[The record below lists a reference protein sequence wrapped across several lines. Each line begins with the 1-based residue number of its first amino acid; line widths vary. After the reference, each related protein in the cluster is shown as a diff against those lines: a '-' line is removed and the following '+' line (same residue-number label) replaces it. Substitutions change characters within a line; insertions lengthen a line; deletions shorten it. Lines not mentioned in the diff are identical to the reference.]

1 MNYPL
6 ISEYVEAVRSAEDN
20 FDKLS
25 DLRPVLDDG
34 GNPVMSSGNFAVVFK
49 MQDMNTDRIYALK
62 CFTKEQEGRED
73 AYRQIADEFEYVQ
86 STYLA
91 KVVYYDRE
99 LFVDTQSSDESEFP
113 VLLMDWV
120 EGMTLDRYI
129 RQNIDDKYALEMLAY
144 NFSRLAMWLLPQPFA
159 HGDLKPDNILVQ
171 EDGSLTLVDY
181 DGMYVPAMQGQKS
194 RELGSPDFRHPLR
207 TQEDFNEHIDDFP
220 AISILLSLSLIASDP
235 SLLDRYGASDRLL
248 FAESDYRDI
257 SSCQLLKTVFPSQ
270 QTDINTLVSLFTIAC
285 AHKTLSQVSFRL
297 MAVEKPKKPAA
308 QPILVDEELLTEVTE
323 EDLENAIVDEFGV
336 KYSRDGKHLLNGAY
350 VESYKIRE
358 GTKVIC
364 NNTFC
369 FRHDLREIVIPRS
382 VEKLEGNPFLGS
394 HCKVICRSPYYKV
407 VDNVLYD
414 SRMTLI
420 VSFLSDVTYFEI
432 PSSVT
437 RIGNGAFGFCKF
449 LQKIVI
455 PSSVTSIGNDSFCEC
470 SSLQEVV
477 IPSSVTSIGNDAF
490 IGCTSLHEIVIPS
503 NVTSIGNDAFA
514 RCDSLK
520 EIVIPSGIASIG
532 NNVFGFCYSL
542 QKVVIPSS
550 ITSIGDY
557 AFDGC
562 HSLREVVVPS
572 SVKTIGKNPF
582 FGLKCKIICKS
593 PYFRIVDNVLYDDR
607 MSLIIS
613 FLSDATN
620 FEIPSSVT
628 SLGDSAFGSCSSLRE
643 IVIPSSVTNIGVGA
657 FEYTSLQKIIIPS
670 SVTSIGSNTFGS
682 CESLREVVIPSSVT
696 SIGNGAFWECSSLQE
711 VVIPSSVTSLGT
723 SIFYKCTSLQKIEIP
738 PSVTCIENSAFSFCE
753 SLREIVIPSSV
764 TSIGNS
770 AFSFCKNLREIKI
783 PSNVTHI
790 GDGVFSDCSSLQ
802 EIVIPSNVTHI
813 GDRAFSYCKSL
824 HKIKIPKGSRAKF
837 EKLLPDF
844 KEILIEIDN
853 I

>member
-336 KYSRDGKHLLNGAY
+336 KYSRDGKHLLKGANIK
-350 VESYKIRE
+350 SYKIKE

-364 NNTFC
+364 DSAFYFC
-369 FRHDLREIVIPRS
+369 RALSQIRIPLSVTSIGCWAFCECDSLSQIVIPAS
-382 VEKLEGNPFLGS
+382 VKKLDGNPFVK
-394 HCKVICRSPYYKV
+394 CKCNVICNSPYFRV
-407 VDNVLYD
+407 VDNVVYD
-414 SRMTLI
+414 ARMSLI
-420 VSFLSDVTYFEI
+420 VSSLLNTENF
-432 PSSVT
+432 
-437 RIGNGAFGFCKF
+437 
-449 LQKIVI
+449 VI
-455 PSSVTSIGNDSFCEC
+455 PSSVISIGDFAFQDCTSLRKIVLPSSVIIIGESAFNGCSLLQEVSIPSSVMFIGDFAFYHC
-470 SSLQEVV
+470 SSLQEVS
-477 IPSSVTSIGNDAF
+477 IFSSMISIG
-490 IGCTSLHEIVIPS
+490 T
-503 NVTSIGNDAFA
+503 
-514 RCDSLK
+514 
-520 EIVIPSGIASIG
+520 
-532 NNVFGFCYSL
+532 
-542 QKVVIPSS
+542 
-550 ITSIGDY
+550 Y
-557 AFDGC
+557 AFHD
-562 HSLREVVVPS
+562 
-572 SVKTIGKNPF
+572 T
-582 FGLKCKIICKS
+582 
-593 PYFRIVDNVLYDDR
+593 
-607 MSLIIS
+607 
-613 FLSDATN
+613 
-620 FEIPSSVT
+620 
-628 SLGDSAFGSCSSLRE
+628 
-643 IVIPSSVTNIGVGA
+643 
-657 FEYTSLQKIIIPS
+657 
-670 SVTSIGSNTFGS
+670 
-682 CESLREVVIPSSVT
+682 
-696 SIGNGAFWECSSLQE
+696 
-711 VVIPSSVTSLGT
+711 
-723 SIFYKCTSLQKIEIP
+723 
-738 PSVTCIENSAFSFCE
+738 
-753 SLREIVIPSSV
+753 
-764 TSIGNS
+764 
-770 AFSFCKNLREIKI
+770 NLR
-783 PSNVTHI
+783 
-790 GDGVFSDCSSLQ
+790 
-802 EIVIPSNVTHI
+802 
-813 GDRAFSYCKSL
+813 
-824 HKIKIPKGSRAKF
+824 KIKIPKGSRAKF

>member
-297 MAVEKPKKPAA
+297 MAIEKPKKPAA

-323 EDLENAIVDEFGV
+323 EDLENAVVDEFGV
-336 KYSRDGKHLLNGAY
+336 QYSRDGRRLLSGRYVHYVN
-350 VESYKIRE
+350 VESYKIKD
-358 GTKVIC
+358 GTIVIC
-364 NNTFC
+364 DGAFHRCNFLQEIVLPSSVTSIGDRAFLGGGA
-369 FRHDLREIVIPRS
+369 LREIEIPQS
-382 VEKLEGNPFLGS
+382 VKKLGVNPFVGT
-394 HCKVICRSPYYKV
+394 HCKIVCKSPYFEV
-407 VDNVLYD
+407 IDNVLYD
-414 SRMTLI
+414 SRMSLMI
-420 VSFLSDVTYFEI
+420 SFLSDATSLLL

-437 RIGNGAFGFCKF
+437 S
-449 LQKIVI
+449 IVDRVFSGCESLREI
-455 PSSVTSIGNDSFCEC
+455 VLPSSVTSIGDSAFSGCE
-470 SSLQEVV
+470 SLWEVV
-477 IPSSVTSIGNDAF
+477 LPSSVTSIGDSAF
-490 IGCTSLHEIVIPS
+490 SGCSSLHEIVLPPS
-503 NVTSIGNDAFA
+503 VTSIGDRAFMG
-514 RCDSLK
+514 CGFLQ
-520 EIVIPSGIASIG
+520 EIV
-532 NNVFGFCYSL
+532 L
-542 QKVVIPSS
+542 
-550 ITSIGDY
+550 
-557 AFDGC
+557 
-562 HSLREVVVPS
+562 
-572 SVKTIGKNPF
+572 
-582 FGLKCKIICKS
+582 
-593 PYFRIVDNVLYDDR
+593 
-607 MSLIIS
+607 
-613 FLSDATN
+613 
-620 FEIPSSVT
+620 
-628 SLGDSAFGSCSSLRE
+628 
-643 IVIPSSVTNIGVGA
+643 
-657 FEYTSLQKIIIPS
+657 PS
-670 SVTSIGSNTFGS
+670 SVTSIGDMAFFG
-682 CESLREVVIPSSVT
+682 CGFLQEIVLPSSVT
-696 SIGNGAFWECSSLQE
+696 SIGDSAFSGCESLH
-711 VVIPSSVTSLGT
+711 
-723 SIFYKCTSLQKIEIP
+723 EIVLP
-738 PSVTCIENSAFSFCE
+738 PSVTSIGDRAFMGCGFLQEIVLPPSVTSIGNDMFYWCSSLRKVLLPPSVTSIGDRAFYGCSSLHEIVLPLSVTSIGDSAFSGCE
-753 SLREIVIPSSV
+753 SLHEIVLPLSVTSIGDSAFFGCSSLHEIVLPPSVTSIGNDMFYWCSSLRKVLLPPSVTSIGDRAFYGCSSLHEIVLPSSV
-764 TSIGNS
+764 TSIGDS
-770 AFSFCKNLREIKI
+770 AFF
-783 PSNVTHI
+783 
-790 GDGVFSDCSSLQ
+790 GCSSLL
-802 EIVIPSNVTHI
+802 E
-813 GDRAFSYCKSL
+813 
-824 HKIKIPKGSRAKF
+824 IKIPKGSRTKF

>member
-144 NFSRLAMWLLPQPFA
+144 NFSSLAMWLLPQPFA

-323 EDLENAIVDEFGV
+323 EDLENAVVDEFGV
-336 KYSRDGKHLLNGAY
+336 KYSRDGKRLLSGRDVN

-364 NNTFC
+364 NNAFLWC
-369 FRHDLREIVIPRS
+369 NSLHEIVIPLS
-382 VEKLEGNPFLGS
+382 VINIGGGVFFG
-394 HCKVICRSPYYKV
+394 CKSLQEV
-407 VDNVLYD
+407 V
-414 SRMTLI
+414 
-420 VSFLSDVTYFEI
+420 I
-432 PSSVT
+432 PSKVT
-437 RIGNGAFGFCKF
+437 KIGNNAFYMCCSLREVVIPSNVTSIGNYAFFSCHALHEVQIPLNVVSIGDYTFYGCCSLREVVIPSNVTSIGDSAFGYCSS
-449 LQKIVI
+449 LQKVEISLNVTSIGGSAFSGCESLQEIII
-455 PSSVTSIGNDSFCEC
+455 PSSVTSIGDNAFSGCVSLREIEIP
-470 SSLQEVV
+470 SSVTSIGDYMFYGCKSLHEIEIPSSVTSIGSCVFEGCISLHGVV
-477 IPSSVTSIGNDAF
+477 IPSSVTSIGVCAF
-490 IGCTSLHEIVIPS
+490 TKCASLHE
-503 NVTSIGNDAFA
+503 
-514 RCDSLK
+514 
-520 EIVIPSGIASIG
+520 
-532 NNVFGFCYSL
+532 
-542 QKVVIPSS
+542 VVIPSS
-550 ITSIGDY
+550 
-557 AFDGC
+557 
-562 HSLREVVVPS
+562 
-572 SVKTIGKNPF
+572 VKTLDGNPF
-582 FGLKCKIICKS
+582 GNCKCKVICKS
-593 PYFRIVDNVLYDDR
+593 PYFKFVDNVLYDVR

-613 FLSDATN
+613 FLSDATI
-620 FEIPSSVT
+620 FVIPLSVEIIAKSAFSGCSSLQKVAIPSSVISIGSYAFSGCT
-628 SLGDSAFGSCSSLRE
+628 SLYE
-643 IVIPSSVTNIGVGA
+643 IVIPLSVTVIGYSA
-657 FEYTSLQKIIIPS
+657 FS
-670 SVTSIGSNTFGS
+670 G
-682 CESLREVVIPSSVT
+682 
-696 SIGNGAFWECSSLQE
+696 CSSLQ
-711 VVIPSSVTSLGT
+711 
-723 SIFYKCTSLQKIEIP
+723 
-738 PSVTCIENSAFSFCE
+738 N
-753 SLREIVIPSSV
+753 
-764 TSIGNS
+764 
-770 AFSFCKNLREIKI
+770 
-783 PSNVTHI
+783 
-790 GDGVFSDCSSLQ
+790 
-802 EIVIPSNVTHI
+802 
-813 GDRAFSYCKSL
+813 
-824 HKIKIPKGSRAKF
+824 IKIPKGSRAKF

>member
-91 KVVYYDRE
+91 KVVYYGRE

-129 RQNIDDKYALEMLAY
+129 RQNIDDKYVLGMLAY

-171 EDGSLTLVDY
+171 KDGSLTLVDY

-285 AHKTLSQVSFRL
+285 VHKTLSQVSFRL

-336 KYSRDGKHLLNGAY
+336 KYSRDGKHLLRGANIK
-350 VESYKIRE
+350 SYKIKE

-364 NNTFC
+364 DSAFYFC
-369 FRHDLREIVIPRS
+369 RALSQIRIPLSVTSIGCWAFCECDSLSQIVIPAS
-382 VEKLEGNPFLGS
+382 VKKLDGNPFVK
-394 HCKVICRSPYYKV
+394 CKCNVICNSPYFRV
-407 VDNVLYD
+407 VDNVVYD
-414 SRMTLI
+414 ARMSLI
-420 VSFLSDVTYFEI
+420 VSSLLNTENF
-432 PSSVT
+432 
-437 RIGNGAFGFCKF
+437 
-449 LQKIVI
+449 VI
-455 PSSVTSIGNDSFCEC
+455 PSSVISIGDFAFQDCTSLRKIVLPSSVIIIGESAFNGCSLLQEVSIPSSVMFIGDFAFYHC
-470 SSLQEVV
+470 SSLQEVS
-477 IPSSVTSIGNDAF
+477 IFSSMISIG
-490 IGCTSLHEIVIPS
+490 T
-503 NVTSIGNDAFA
+503 
-514 RCDSLK
+514 
-520 EIVIPSGIASIG
+520 
-532 NNVFGFCYSL
+532 
-542 QKVVIPSS
+542 
-550 ITSIGDY
+550 Y
-557 AFDGC
+557 AFHD
-562 HSLREVVVPS
+562 
-572 SVKTIGKNPF
+572 T
-582 FGLKCKIICKS
+582 
-593 PYFRIVDNVLYDDR
+593 
-607 MSLIIS
+607 
-613 FLSDATN
+613 
-620 FEIPSSVT
+620 
-628 SLGDSAFGSCSSLRE
+628 
-643 IVIPSSVTNIGVGA
+643 
-657 FEYTSLQKIIIPS
+657 
-670 SVTSIGSNTFGS
+670 
-682 CESLREVVIPSSVT
+682 
-696 SIGNGAFWECSSLQE
+696 
-711 VVIPSSVTSLGT
+711 
-723 SIFYKCTSLQKIEIP
+723 
-738 PSVTCIENSAFSFCE
+738 
-753 SLREIVIPSSV
+753 
-764 TSIGNS
+764 
-770 AFSFCKNLREIKI
+770 NLR
-783 PSNVTHI
+783 
-790 GDGVFSDCSSLQ
+790 
-802 EIVIPSNVTHI
+802 
-813 GDRAFSYCKSL
+813 
-824 HKIKIPKGSRAKF
+824 KIKIPQGSRAKF
-837 EKLLPDF
+837 EKLLPYF

>member
-181 DGMYVPAMQGQKS
+181 DGMYIPAMQGQKS

-235 SLLDRYGASDRLL
+235 SLWDRYGASDRLL

-297 MAVEKPKKPAA
+297 MTVEKPKKPAA

-336 KYSRDGKHLLNGAY
+336 KYSRDGKHLLEGANIK
-350 VESYKIRE
+350 SYKIKE

-364 NNTFC
+364 DSAFYFC
-369 FRHDLREIVIPRS
+369 RALSQIRIPLSVTSIGCWAFCECDSLSQIVIPAS
-382 VEKLEGNPFLGS
+382 VKKLDGNPFVK
-394 HCKVICRSPYYKV
+394 CKCNVICNSPYFRV
-407 VDNVLYD
+407 VDNVVYD
-414 SRMTLI
+414 ARMSLI
-420 VSFLSDVTYFEI
+420 VSSLLNTENF
-432 PSSVT
+432 
-437 RIGNGAFGFCKF
+437 
-449 LQKIVI
+449 VI
-455 PSSVTSIGNDSFCEC
+455 PSSVISIGDFAFQDCTSLRKIVLPSSVIIIGESAFNGCSLLQEVSIPSSVMFIGDFAFYHC
-470 SSLQEVV
+470 SSLQEVS
-477 IPSSVTSIGNDAF
+477 IFSSMISIG
-490 IGCTSLHEIVIPS
+490 T
-503 NVTSIGNDAFA
+503 
-514 RCDSLK
+514 
-520 EIVIPSGIASIG
+520 
-532 NNVFGFCYSL
+532 
-542 QKVVIPSS
+542 
-550 ITSIGDY
+550 Y
-557 AFDGC
+557 AFHD
-562 HSLREVVVPS
+562 
-572 SVKTIGKNPF
+572 T
-582 FGLKCKIICKS
+582 
-593 PYFRIVDNVLYDDR
+593 
-607 MSLIIS
+607 
-613 FLSDATN
+613 
-620 FEIPSSVT
+620 
-628 SLGDSAFGSCSSLRE
+628 
-643 IVIPSSVTNIGVGA
+643 
-657 FEYTSLQKIIIPS
+657 
-670 SVTSIGSNTFGS
+670 
-682 CESLREVVIPSSVT
+682 
-696 SIGNGAFWECSSLQE
+696 
-711 VVIPSSVTSLGT
+711 
-723 SIFYKCTSLQKIEIP
+723 
-738 PSVTCIENSAFSFCE
+738 
-753 SLREIVIPSSV
+753 
-764 TSIGNS
+764 
-770 AFSFCKNLREIKI
+770 NLR
-783 PSNVTHI
+783 
-790 GDGVFSDCSSLQ
+790 
-802 EIVIPSNVTHI
+802 
-813 GDRAFSYCKSL
+813 
-824 HKIKIPKGSRAKF
+824 KIKIPQGSRAKF
-837 EKLLPDF
+837 EKLLPYF

>member
-336 KYSRDGKHLLNGAY
+336 KYSRDGKRLLSGRDVN
-350 VESYKIRE
+350 VECYKIKE
-358 GTKVIC
+358 GSLVIC
-364 NNTFC
+364 DDAFYWC
-369 FRHDLREIVIPRS
+369 ESLREIVLPSSVTSIGNYTFCGCESLQEIEIPQS
-382 VEKLEGNPFLGS
+382 VKKLGINPFVGT
-394 HCKVICRSPYYKV
+394 HCKIVCKSPYFEV

-414 SRMTLI
+414 SRMSLMI
-420 VSFLSDVTYFEI
+420 SFLSDAISLLLPPSVTSIGDSAFSCRSLQKI
-432 PSSVT
+432 VLPSSVT
-437 RIGNGAFGFCKF
+437 GIGDSAFISCRSLQEIVLSSNVTSIGNSAFRECESLHEIVLPSSVTSIGDRAFYGCESLHEIVLPSSITSIGDTVFFRCKSLRKVLLSSSVTSIGDAVFCGCESLQEIVLPSSVTNIGKGAFSSCWSLQEIVLPSSVISIGDSAFYWCSSLQEIVLPLSVISIGDSAFYGCSSLREIVLPSSVTSIGNYTFCGCESLQEIEIPQSVKKLGINPFAGIHCKVICKSPYFEVVDNILYDSRMSLVISF
-449 LQKIVI
+449 LSDATSLSI
-455 PSSVTSIGNDSFCEC
+455 PSSVTSIGDSAFYGC
-470 SSLQEVV
+470 SSLREIVL
-477 IPSSVTSIGNDAF
+477 PSSVTSIG
-490 IGCTSLHEIVIPS
+490 
-503 NVTSIGNDAFA
+503 
-514 RCDSLK
+514 
-520 EIVIPSGIASIG
+520 
-532 NNVFGFCYSL
+532 
-542 QKVVIPSS
+542 
-550 ITSIGDY
+550 
-557 AFDGC
+557 
-562 HSLREVVVPS
+562 
-572 SVKTIGKNPF
+572 
-582 FGLKCKIICKS
+582 
-593 PYFRIVDNVLYDDR
+593 
-607 MSLIIS
+607 
-613 FLSDATN
+613 
-620 FEIPSSVT
+620 
-628 SLGDSAFGSCSSLRE
+628 DSAFYGCESLQE
-643 IVIPSSVTNIGVGA
+643 IV
-657 FEYTSLQKIIIPS
+657 LPS
-670 SVTSIGSNTFGS
+670 SVTSIGDS
-682 CESLREVVIPSSVT
+682 
-696 SIGNGAFWECSSLQE
+696 AFW
-711 VVIPSSVTSLGT
+711 GT
-723 SIFYKCTSLQKIEIP
+723 
-738 PSVTCIENSAFSFCE
+738 FC
-753 SLREIVIPSSV
+753 LR
-764 TSIGNS
+764 G
-770 AFSFCKNLREIKI
+770 
-783 PSNVTHI
+783 
-790 GDGVFSDCSSLQ
+790 
-802 EIVIPSNVTHI
+802 
-813 GDRAFSYCKSL
+813 
-824 HKIKIPKGSRAKF
+824 IKIPKGCRSRF
-837 EKLLPDF
+837 EKLFPSIKD
-844 KEILIEIDN
+844 KLIEIDN